1 MRPTPAVS
9 VQGIG
14 HEYGSRTALADLTF
28 DLAQG
33 EFVAL
38 LGPNGCGKTTLFRIL
53 ATLMR
58 PTRGRAWVLG
68 ADVGADPGAVRRRIG
83 VTFQSPSV
91 DGRLSVRENLKHHGH
106 LYGLRGRELSA
117 RIDAGL
123 EGVQLYDR
131 ASDRVDRLSG
141 GMRRRVEIAKTLLHE
156 PDVLLMDEPSTGLD
170 PAARRSLADL
180 LAGLRRA
187 RGLTCLMTTHL
198 MDEAEGCDRVAIL
211 DRGRLAALDA
221 PSALK
226 ACIGGEVVAIRAED
240 AAALAGRIREEF
252 GVAPQETDRGLCI
265 ADPCGHA
272 LAGRLAERFGA
283 RIRSITVSRPSL
295 DDVFLRLTGR
305 RLEGSGDVGG

>member
-9 VQGIG
+9 VQEIG
-14 HEYGSRTALADLTF
+14 HEYGSRTALTDLTF
-28 DLAQG
+28 DVAPG

-58 PTRGRAWVLG
+58 PTRGRASVLG

-91 DGRLSVRENLKHHGH
+91 DGRLSVRENLMHHGH

-117 RIDAGL
+117 RIEARL
-123 EGVQLYDR
+123 EGVQLRDR
-131 ASDRVDRLSG
+131 AGDRVDRLSG
-141 GMRRRVEIAKTLLHE
+141 GMRRRVEIAKSLLHE

-180 LAGLRRA
+180 LAGLRRE

-211 DRGRLAALDA
+211 DRGRLVALDA

-226 ACIGGEVVAIRAED
+226 ACVGGEVVKVQAED
-240 AAALAGRIREEF
+240 AGAVAARIREEF
-252 GVAPQETDRGLCI
+252 GLAPQETDRGLCI
-265 ADPCGHA
+265 ADPRGHA
-272 LAGRLAERFGA
+272 LAARLAERFGD

-295 DDVFLRLTGR
+295 EDVFLRLTGR
-305 RLEGSGDVGG
+305 RFEGSGDVGG